1 MTTEVVSACIRDIQK
16 HRFQDGSGTQT
27 VVHLKGCPM
36 YCTWCPNPEL
46 RNPGVRLVWD
56 PVRARHFE
64 DGRIYSVQEV
74 LELCLGNPDS
84 SEKIAKGV
92 MLTGGEAM
100 MQHSF
105 VYELLSRLKERGMHT
120 AVETTG
126 YVIESQFTKLLPLI
140 DHLIFYVKHYERET
154 HRKITGV
161 YNDLIIENLRNALSS
176 PSEVEV
182 RLTLIPGLNDRPED
196 VEGFSS
202 LFQHIGVKQAQ
213 LPPFIT
219 QAAPSGRHNAPDNA
233 SPLSEVELTAY
244 QDAFQ
249 SHHLDCS

>member
-1 MTTEVVSACIRDIQK
+1 MITSNASACIRDIQK
-16 HRFQDGSGTQT
+16 HSTQDGSGTQT
-27 VVHLKGCPM
+27 VVHLKGCPL

-46 RNPGVRLVWD
+46 RNPGVRLLWD
-56 PVRARHFE
+56 PVRTRHFE

-74 LELCLGNPDS
+74 MELCLDNPDS
-84 SEKIAKGV
+84 YGKTANGV

-105 VYELLSRLKERGMHT
+105 VYELLSRLKERGVHT

-126 YVIESQFTKLLPLI
+126 YVTETQFAKVVPLI
-140 DHLIFYVKHYERET
+140 GHLIFYLKHYEREA

-161 YNDLIIENLRNALSS
+161 YNDLIIENLRNSLLS

-196 VEGFSS
+196 AEGFAR
-202 LFQHIGVKQAQ
+202 LLQRIGVKQAQ
-213 LPPFIT
+213 LPPFIN

-233 SPLSEVELTAY
+233 SPLSEMELTGY
-244 QDAFQ
+244 QDALQ
-249 SHHLDCS
+249 SHHMDCS

>member
-1 MTTEVVSACIRDIQK
+1 MITRNVNACIRDIQK

-27 VVHLKGCPM
+27 VVHLKGCPL
-36 YCTWCPNPEL
+36 YCISCPDPEI

-56 PVRARHFE
+56 PIRARHFE

-74 LELCLGNPDS
+74 LELCLDTPDS
-84 SEKIAKGV
+84 LGKTAERV
-92 MLTGGEAM
+92 LLTGGEAL

-105 VYELLSRLKERGMHT
+105 VYELLSRLKEREVHT

-126 YVIESQFTKLLPLI
+126 YVIQSQFTKLLPLI
-140 DHLIFYVKHYERET
+140 DHLIFNVKHYEREM

-161 YNDLIIENLRNALSS
+161 YNDLIIENLRNSLNS

-196 VEGFSS
+196 AEGFSR
-202 LFQHIGVKQAQ
+202 LLQRIGVKQVQ
-213 LPPFIT
+213 LLPFIN
-219 QAAPSGRHNAPDNA
+219 QAAPSGRQKTPDNA
-233 SPLSEVELTAY
+233 SPLSEVEMAAY
-244 QDAFQ
+244 QDALQ
-249 SHHLDCS
+249 SHHMDCS